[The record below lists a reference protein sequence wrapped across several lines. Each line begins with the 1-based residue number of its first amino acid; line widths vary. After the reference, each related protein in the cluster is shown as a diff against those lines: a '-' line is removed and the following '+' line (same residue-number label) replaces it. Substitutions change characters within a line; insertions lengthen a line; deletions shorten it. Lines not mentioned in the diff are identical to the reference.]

1 MINNVEE
8 DMIMLSGSGE
18 IKLGG
23 NGITTTGI
31 KINNNTNIFPR
42 ICEMNEMGQRVPE
55 GLSGWDNFIT

>member
-31 KINNNTNIFPR
+31 KINNNTNNNYLKIGNSEDKADR
-42 ICEMNEMGQRVPE
+42 NLHIDMTC
-55 GLSGWDNFIT
+55 L